1 MKDRISLNAMN
12 QRAFQ
17 DAFELSGLN
26 FWIYFISGVILISLL
41 LVHEF
46 CYGPISFNVM
56 VVVIIGFILSET
68 LKSKALLDIV
78 HNRKQNLSVHP
89 LTLIQAFLIQI
100 LILGFWYSL
109 FLWHY
114 FGGVLDA
121 FLATILI
128 LFSCILVRLQFA
140 SLYILEYRYS
150 ILQAMHHSWLL
161 TMHNNWLFEKFICWQ
176 FAVACIGIFIFKPH
190 LEWNVNFLIITLVL
204 ILNYVTNMQVRMFKE
219 LSKLQDIKIMS
230 DSRPRE

>member
-1 MKDRISLNAMN
+1 MKDRISLHEMN

-26 FWIYFISGVILISLL
+26 FWIYFMSEVILISLL

-56 VVVIIGFILSET
+56 VVVIIGFIISET

-78 HNRKQNLSVHP
+78 HHRQQNLSVHP
-89 LTLIQAFLIQI
+89 LTLIQAFLVQI

-114 FGGVLDA
+114 FGGVLHA
-121 FLATILI
+121 SLGIILI
-128 LFSCILVRLQFA
+128 LFSYILMRLQFA
-140 SLYILEYRYS
+140 SLYILEYRYN

-161 TMHNNWLFEKFICWQ
+161 TMHHDWLFEKFICWQ
-176 FAVACIGIFIFKPH
+176 FTAAYIGIFIFKPH
-190 LEWNVNFLIITLVL
+190 LEWNINFLIVTLAAM
-204 ILNYVTNMQVRMFKE
+204 LNYVTNMQVRMFKE
-219 LSKLQDIKIMS
+219 LSKLKDIKMMIES
-230 DSRPRE
+230 SPRE